1 MTKNETTEHDAR
13 EPDDNQFAD
22 AISAVLIVVIPVV
35 AVIYYLS
42 GLPTS

>member
-1 MTKNETTEHDAR
+1 MADEERKANGDAMV
-13 EPDDNQFAD
+13 D

-35 AVIYYLS
+35 GIIYWLS